1 MPEPWTFYRLSCI
14 IVSALKERKDEAV
27 NKGRIKAVLLIIVFL
42 LVVALICSWLTNT
55 DKTEEQPAENT
66 NPPEESSNVIVID
79 PNGTQSAAPVNTPA
93 PATTP
98 APTPTPTPAPTP
110 TPVPTPTPT
119 PTPQYGDSLGSGS
132 FKSDTGL
139 PINLRADWSVKTV
152 SASQVEVTIKV
163 SVDSYAI
170 HLQAVPY
177 AVKLNVNGEYV
188 SMDAPA
194 VDYDGSAATNTVFG
208 SKTFTVNLSEGSS
221 ANIPVAI
228 EWHFGGTYGGE
239 QLDVLECGGTISVS
253 R

>member
-1 MPEPWTFYRLSCI
+1 M
-14 IVSALKERKDEAV
+14 
-27 NKGRIKAVLLIIVFL
+27 NKGRIKAVLLIVVFL
-42 LVVALICSWLTNT
+42 LVVAVICSWLTGT
-55 DKTEEQPAENT
+55 DKKDEQSADIT
-66 NPPEESSNVIVID
+66 APPEESSNVIVID
-79 PNGTQSAAPVNTPA
+79 PNGSQSTPPVSTPA
-93 PATTP
+93 PAASAAP
-98 APTPTPTPAPTP
+98 APTPTPVPTPAPTP

-119 PTPQYGDSLGSGS
+119 PTPTYGDSLGSGS

-139 PINLRADWSVKTV
+139 PINLKADWSVKTV

-208 SKTFTVNLSEGSS
+208 SKTFTVNLSSGSS
-221 ANIPVAI
+221 ANIPVAV

-239 QLDVLECGGTISVS
+239 QVDVIECGGTISVS

>member
-1 MPEPWTFYRLSCI
+1 M
-14 IVSALKERKDEAV
+14 

-79 PNGTQSAAPVNTPA
+79 PNGTQSTAPVNTPA

-152 SASQVEVTIKV
+152 SATQVEVTIKV

>member
-1 MPEPWTFYRLSCI
+1 MKKF
-14 IVSALKERKDEAV
+14 
-27 NKGRIKAVLLIIVFL
+27 LLILLIFL
-42 LVVALICSWLTNT
+42 LVYAAALSY
-55 DKTEEQPAENT
+55 DYV
-66 NPPEESSNVIVID
+66 PPE
-79 PNGTQSAAPVNTPA
+79 TAPASPPETPA
-93 PATTP
+93 DTASPAPLPTETREPDPTPGPATDIP
-98 APTPTPTPAPTP
+98 Q
-110 TPVPTPTPT
+110 PTPTPT
-119 PTPQYGDSLGSGS
+119 PTYGDSLGSGS

-139 PINLRADWSVKTV
+139 PINLKADWSVKTV

-194 VDYDGSAATNTVFG
+194 VDYDGNAATNTVFG
-208 SKTFTVNLSEGSS
+208 SKTFTVNLSSGSS
-221 ANIPVAI
+221 ANIPVAV

-239 QLDVLECGGTISVS
+239 QVDVIECGGTISVS

>member
-1 MPEPWTFYRLSCI
+1 M
-14 IVSALKERKDEAV
+14 

-79 PNGTQSAAPVNTPA
+79 PNGTQSTAPANTPA
-93 PATTP
+93 PAATP

-139 PINLRADWSVKTV
+139 PINLRADWIVKTV

-163 SVDSYAI
+163 SVYSYAI

>member
-1 MPEPWTFYRLSCI
+1 M
-14 IVSALKERKDEAV
+14 
-27 NKGRIKAVLLIIVFL
+27 NKGRIKAVVLIIVFL
-42 LVVALICSWLTNT
+42 LVVAVICSWLTGT
-55 DKTEEQPAENT
+55 DKKDEQPAENT

-79 PNGTQSAAPVNTPA
+79 PNGSQSTAPATTPA
-93 PATTP
+93 PTPVPTPTPTP

-110 TPVPTPTPT
+110 TPTPTPT
-119 PTPQYGDSLGSGS
+119 YGDNLGSGT
-132 FKSDTGL
+132 FKSETGV
-139 PINLRADWSVKTV
+139 PINLKADWSVKTI

-177 AVKLNVNGEYV
+177 AVKLSVNGEYV
-188 SMDAPA
+188 TMDAPA

-208 SKTFTVNLSEGSS
+208 TKTFTVNLSEGSS

-228 EWHFGGTYGGE
+228 EWHFGGTYGGQE
-239 QLDVLECGGTISVS
+239 IDVIECGGTISVS

>member
-1 MPEPWTFYRLSCI
+1 M
-14 IVSALKERKDEAV
+14 
-27 NKGRIKAVLLIIVFL
+27 NKGRIKAVVLIIVFL
-42 LVVALICSWLTNT
+42 LVVAVICSWLTGT
-55 DKTEEQPAENT
+55 DKKDEQPAENT

-79 PNGTQSAAPVNTPA
+79 PNGSQSTAPATTPA
-93 PATTP
+93 PTPVPTPTPTP

-110 TPVPTPTPT
+110 TPTPTPA
-119 PTPQYGDSLGSGS
+119 YGDNLGSGT
-132 FKSDTGL
+132 FKSDTGV
-139 PINLRADWSVKTV
+139 PINLKADWSVKTI

-177 AVKLNVNGEYV
+177 AVKLSVNGEYV
-188 SMDAPA
+188 TMDAPA

-208 SKTFTVNLSEGSS
+208 TKTFTVSLSEGSS

-228 EWHFGGTYGGE
+228 EWHFGGTYGGQE
-239 QLDVLECGGTISVS
+239 IDVIECGGTISVS

>member
-1 MPEPWTFYRLSCI
+1 M
-14 IVSALKERKDEAV
+14 
-27 NKGRIKAVLLIIVFL
+27 NKGRIKAVLFIIVFL
-42 LVVALICSWLTNT
+42 LIVAVVCSWLTGT
-55 DKTEEQPAENT
+55 DKKTEPEAEST
-66 NPPEESSNVIVID
+66 PPSVESSNVVVID
-79 PNGTQSAAPVNTPA
+79 PQATQGGTSASTTTPA
-93 PATTP
+93 PVVSATPTP

-110 TPVPTPTPT
+110 TPTPP
-119 PTPQYGDSLGSGS
+119 PVQYGESLGSGT
-132 FKSDTGL
+132 FKSDTGTGL
-139 PINLRADWSVKTV
+139 NLRADWSAKTV
-152 SASQVEVTIKV
+152 SDSKIEITIKV

-208 SKTFTVNLSEGSS
+208 SKTFTVNLSSGSS
-221 ANIPVAI
+221 ANIPVAV

-239 QLDVLECGGTISVS
+239 QVDVIECGGTISVS

>member
-1 MPEPWTFYRLSCI
+1 M
-14 IVSALKERKDEAV
+14 

-79 PNGTQSAAPVNTPA
+79 PNGTQSTAPVNTPA

-228 EWHFGGTYGGE
+228 EWHFGGTYGGQE
-239 QLDVLECGGTISVS
+239 IDVIECGGTISVS

>member
-1 MPEPWTFYRLSCI
+1 M
-14 IVSALKERKDEAV
+14 
-27 NKGRIKAVLLIIVFL
+27 NKGRIKAVVLIIVFL
-42 LVVALICSWLTNT
+42 LVVAVICSWLTNT
-55 DKTEEQPAENT
+55 DKKDEKPADNT

-79 PNGTQSAAPVNTPA
+79 PNGSQSTAPVNTPA
-93 PATTP
+93 PTPVPTPTPTP

-110 TPVPTPTPT
+110 TPT
-119 PTPQYGDSLGSGS
+119 PTPQYGDNLGSGT
-132 FKSDTGL
+132 FKSDTGV
-139 PINLRADWSVKTV
+139 PINLKADWGVKTI

-177 AVKLNVNGEYV
+177 AVKLSVNGEYV
-188 SMDAPA
+188 TMDAPA

-208 SKTFTVNLSEGSS
+208 TKTFTVNLSEGSS

-228 EWHFGGTYGGE
+228 EWHFGGTYGGQE
-239 QLDVLECGGTISVS
+239 IDVIECGGTISVS

>member
-1 MPEPWTFYRLSCI
+1 M
-14 IVSALKERKDEAV
+14 
-27 NKGRIKAVLLIIVFL
+27 NKGRIKAVVLIIVFL
-42 LVVALICSWLTNT
+42 LVVAVICSWLTNT
-55 DKTEEQPAENT
+55 DKKDEKPADNT

-79 PNGTQSAAPVNTPA
+79 PNGSQSTAPVNTPA
-93 PATTP
+93 PTPVPTPTPTP

-110 TPVPTPTPT
+110 TPTPTPA
-119 PTPQYGDSLGSGS
+119 YGDNLGSGT
-132 FKSDTGL
+132 FKSDTGV
-139 PINLRADWSVKTV
+139 PINLKADWSVKTI

-177 AVKLNVNGEYV
+177 AVKLSVNGEYV
-188 SMDAPA
+188 TMDAPA

-228 EWHFGGTYGGE
+228 EWHFGGTYGGQE
-239 QLDVLECGGTISVS
+239 IDVIECGGTISVS

>member
-1 MPEPWTFYRLSCI
+1 M
-14 IVSALKERKDEAV
+14 
-27 NKGRIKAVLLIIVFL
+27 NKGRIKAVVLIIVFL
-42 LVVALICSWLTNT
+42 LVVAVICSWLTGT
-55 DKTEEQPAENT
+55 DKKDEQPADNT

-79 PNGTQSAAPVNTPA
+79 PNSTQSTAPATTPA
-93 PATTP
+93 PTPTPVPTPTPTP

-110 TPVPTPTPT
+110 TPTPTPA
-119 PTPQYGDSLGSGS
+119 YGDNLDSGT
-132 FKSDTGL
+132 FKSDTGV
-139 PINLRADWSVKTV
+139 PINLKADWSVKTT

-177 AVKLNVNGEYV
+177 AVKLSVNGEYV
-188 SMDAPA
+188 TMDAPA

-208 SKTFTVNLSEGSS
+208 SKTFTVSLSEGSS

-228 EWHFGGTYGGE
+228 EWHFGGTYGGQE
-239 QLDVLECGGTISVS
+239 IDVIECGGTISVS

>member
-1 MPEPWTFYRLSCI
+1 M
-14 IVSALKERKDEAV
+14 

-79 PNGTQSAAPVNTPA
+79 PNGTQSTAPANTPA
-93 PATTP
+93 PAATP

-119 PTPQYGDSLGSGS
+119 PTPQYGDSLGTGS